1 MQTGRLA
8 ARFTL
13 TASATFLV
21 LLAALHLIKP
31 ELDPSW
37 RFVSEYAIGP
47 YGWLLRIAFFA
58 LALSCLAGSQLAR
71 LQVPTTADRI
81 GAWLL
86 AIVGVALAGAGVLA
100 MDPITATKDQLTTH
114 GSLHG
119 LAAMIGIP
127 TFPVAALL
135 ITRGLR
141 RNDAWTFARRAL
153 QWTAHLTWISLV
165 FMFAVLSVLLPRHG
179 GAFGPGVWIGWP
191 NRLLVV
197 AYSVWLLIF
206 ARSALVAAGRAVVRD
221 RASAARL
228 TGTLAVVLALG
239 MSRRVGTQTV
249 SDSRVFATRSP
260 DRPNPLGLHRG
271 TVREISGTRLLIGP
285 IEVLDGTPVVDVKV
299 ALQTY

>member
-47 YGWLLRIAFFA
+47 YGWLLRIAFLT

-71 LQVPTTADRI
+71 SQVTTTAGKI
-81 GAWLL
+81 GAGTL
-86 AIVGVALAGAGVLA
+86 AIVGIALVAAAA
-100 MDPITATKDQLTTH
+100 FAIDPITATKDQLTTH

-119 LAAMIGIP
+119 LASMIGIP
-127 TFPVAALL
+127 AFPLAALL
-135 ITRGLR
+135 ITQGLR
-141 RNDAWTFARRAL
+141 RNDAWAFARRAL

-165 FMFAVLSVLLPRHG
+165 FMLAVVTVLLPRHG

-191 NRLLVV
+191 NRLLVI

-221 RASAARL
+221 RAPKPPSPARAAR
-228 TGTLAVVLALG
+228 
-239 MSRRVGTQTV
+239 
-249 SDSRVFATRSP
+249 
-260 DRPNPLGLHRG
+260 
-271 TVREISGTRLLIGP
+271 
-285 IEVLDGTPVVDVKV
+285 PV
-299 ALQTY
+299 